1 MTNLWRASVGTK
13 IMRKCLCFFLL
24 VAIGFAMP
32 GCAPDPEKVGGEFGM
47 RLNELPIA
55 KKADTIFVVVQDEFT
70 TFCTYYA
77 YTKSFGVWTEEF
89 VTEGYVG
96 RSGVL
101 SDPSTRRAG
110 DGTTPGGIYSL
121 GERFGINDRPSGLKG
136 QYTKVTEDDYWNGD
150 SSMDSYNQHVKG
162 SEMPDSWHP
171 SSSEHLIDYT
181 YAYNYAAMINFNVNP
196 AIPGKGSCIFLHCMY
211 PGSSSS
217 SGCVAIPEDKMI
229 ESLKLMAKK
238 DGYIVILRSADE
250 FDDYVE

>member
-1 MTNLWRASVGTK
+1 MGTK

-24 VAIGFAMP
+24 IAIGFSMP

-121 GERFGINDRPSGLKG
+121 GERFGINDRPSGLAG

-150 SSMDSYNQHVKG
+150 SSTDTYNQHVKG
-162 SEMPDSWHP
+162 SEMPDSWNP
-171 SSSEHLIDYT
+171 ASSEHLIDYVES
-181 YAYNYAAMINFNVNP
+181 YNYAAMINFNVDP
-196 AIPGKGSCIFLHCMY
+196 AIPGKGSCIFLHCTRT
-211 PGSSSS
+211 GASSSA
-217 SGCVAIPEDKMI
+217 GCVAIPEDKMI
-229 ESLKLMAKK
+229 ECLKLMGNK
-238 DGYIVILRSADE
+238 DGYIVILRNAEE
-250 FDDYVE
+250 FENYVK